1 MVNLFKSYFGEY
13 NSLVRRLEHAITF
26 SSPVLC
32 IVPGTTVAFDTSR
45 GSYPVYV
52 KNSRLNTDHYFDYS
66 YFTLLGSRMSRS
78 SAQIKTFFFTFSR
91 DESVYLFEDS
101 RDPEHQ
107 YVIAVRQDCPVA
119 YLNELSEESLAAL
132 GIEPESREQHVP
144 YWPIGLVIGILVI
157 VIVVVSAVLTHC
169 QHLTDYS
176 WSTEEG
182 GLQHTKESSDL
193 RLLAVERAM

>member
-1 MVNLFKSYFGEY
+1 
-13 NSLVRRLEHAITF
+13 
-26 SSPVLC
+26 
-32 IVPGTTVAFDTSR
+32 
-45 GSYPVYV
+45 
-52 KNSRLNTDHYFDYS
+52 
-66 YFTLLGSRMSRS
+66 MSRS

-193 RLLAVERAM
+193 RLLAVERAMQEMISQLLEAKKKKAPEDWLKQNLDKLENLEKEAQTVIERIGLREPEDVLLNSSVSTEE